1 MIMEEYKMENVN
13 HVNFFKKKVKIV
25 ESIVE
30 EKIVEE
36 VKEIVVKE
44 KPVVIEKPVKE
55 RKIRFKKRK

>member
-1 MIMEEYKMENVN
+1 MENVN